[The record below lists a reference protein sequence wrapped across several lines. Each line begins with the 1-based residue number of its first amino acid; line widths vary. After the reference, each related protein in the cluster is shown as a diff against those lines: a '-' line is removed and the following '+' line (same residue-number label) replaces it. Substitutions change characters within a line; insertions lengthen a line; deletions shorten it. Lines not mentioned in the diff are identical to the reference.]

1 MSGPPPAAAAAAA
14 AAPVP
19 APVPPPPPPLPS
31 QAVGFEILTIVYE
44 QILARAGV
52 VAGAPPAAYQQ
63 LIAECDNT
71 FAINNG
77 RRVEI
82 AFQRYF
88 GLRANPPG
96 TIGAA
101 FAARLPWPGG
111 PPAVQAYIGALPP
124 LPGTPTLSFDR
135 TATFYILG
143 INDRADGA
151 PVLHITIPR
160 NPLGLGAGHPTNY
173 TMHFTDE
180 ATGQH
185 IYHPFADPRGAVIAV
200 PALAAAAPVAAPAAA
215 PTLPPGVYTYP
226 RLRLTLPP
234 PFEVAHAPVAAVAG
248 VPAAQG
254 WRARAAAAAAAAAA
268 APPAQ
273 ETGLQRMLRLAAERR
288 RGGRRKTKRSKR
300 GRRTRRR

>member
-1 MSGPPPAAAAAAA
+1 MSGPPPPPAAAAAAA
-14 AAPVP
+14 APVP
-19 APVPPPPPPLPS
+19 VPVPPPPPPLPS

-44 QILARAGV
+44 QILTRAGV

-77 RRVEI
+77 TRVEI

-143 INDRADGA
+143 INDRANGA

-200 PALAAAAPVAAPAAA
+200 PALAAAAPVA
-215 PTLPPGVYTYP
+215 V
-226 RLRLTLPP
+226 
-234 PFEVAHAPVAAVAG
+234 APVAAVAG
-248 VPAAQG
+248 APAAQG
-254 WRARAAAAAAAAAA
+254 WRARAAAAAAAAPPAAAA

-273 ETGLQRMLRLAAERR
+273 ETGMQRMLRLAAERR
-288 RGGRRKTKRSKR
+288 RKGGRKTKRSKR

>member
-1 MSGPPPAAAAAAA
+1 MSGPPPPPAAAAAAA
-14 AAPVP
+14 AAAAPV
-19 APVPPPPPPLPS
+19 PVPPPPPPLPS

-44 QILARAGV
+44 QILTRAGV

-77 RRVEI
+77 TRVEI

-200 PALAAAAPVAAPAAA
+200 PALAAAAPVA
-215 PTLPPGVYTYP
+215 V
-226 RLRLTLPP
+226 
-234 PFEVAHAPVAAVAG
+234 APVAAAAG
-248 VPAAQG
+248 APAAQG